1 MKMKPPLPVLLQDW
15 IISLDES
22 PTHPRE
28 LKLIQLKQPMQEM
41 DPNSLN
47 AEVTYKSLRAY
58 IMAVKR

>member
-28 LKLIQLKQPMQEM
+28 LKLIQLKYPG
-41 DPNSLN
+41 NG
-47 AEVTYKSLRAY
+47 AEQL
-58 IMAVKR
+58 KRGGYL